1 MEQTHFRMQANVKHP
16 VECDFKCDQ
25 NESESFLA
33 IIHFK
38 MHISNTNS
46 KEIKCE
52 VQFVKI
58 QAAQIQ

>member
-1 MEQTHFRMQANVKHP
+1 MQANVKHP